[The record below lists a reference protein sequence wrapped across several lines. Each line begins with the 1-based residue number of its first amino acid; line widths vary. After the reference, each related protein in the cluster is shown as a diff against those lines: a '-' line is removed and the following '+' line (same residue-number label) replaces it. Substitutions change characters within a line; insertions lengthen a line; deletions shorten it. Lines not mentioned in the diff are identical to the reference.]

1 MRRTRDRRTV
11 LSADLDRLDARRALH
26 GAGGEDPSRDALHAA
41 VREAVRSALT
51 DKQREVVEA
60 CFFEGLSQGEIA
72 RRLGIT
78 QQVVDKRL
86 FGATRD
92 GKRVG
97 GAMAR
102 LREVLAPCVPLRS

>member
-1 MRRTRDRRTV
+1 MTRERRRREV
-11 LSADLDRLDARRALH
+11 LSGDLDRLDARRACWSE
-26 GAGGEDPSRDALHAA
+26 GGSRDALREA
-41 VREAVRSALT
+41 VREAVATALT

-86 FGATRD
+86 FGATRG

-102 LREVLAPCVPLRS
+102 LREVLAPRLPRVS